1 MSTTKRDYNTLHS
14 YASKAYKITKSSD
27 QIRDWSKDTWNALKR
42 LKVKNDM
49 NNFERTFNEEIG
61 KLNAILTEQQ
71 EQKKKKM
78 ERSTISRFLISKPNN
93 KKIAKPIKKDKQEMD
108 GSDDEK
114 DDHKDNVSNTNNARA
129 QQTKKV
135 RRFSELSPQPQSHA
149 PPEKKQKI
157 MQTPQKKH
165 QTPAIDRLKSKIGIL
180 KVEIRAKEEAL
191 AIVDENVVMF
201 EGIKRTIRN
210 KQKELHK
217 LEQSLKKRINNNRS
231 SARSYAKK
239 RSADFKEDEAQD
251 DELPLISNAMMCDW
265 VKNRIPNELIH
276 EQDLI

>member
-49 NNFERTFNEEIG
+49 NNFERKFDEEIG

-129 QQTKKV
+129 QQLVGYRLLPCLKGRTMDT
-135 RRFSELSPQPQSHA
+135 LSLLNRTQNQ
-149 PPEKKQKI
+149 QKI
-157 MQTPQKKH
+157 
-165 QTPAIDRLKSKIGIL
+165 
-180 KVEIRAKEEAL
+180 
-191 AIVDENVVMF
+191 
-201 EGIKRTIRN
+201 
-210 KQKELHK
+210 
-217 LEQSLKKRINNNRS
+217 
-231 SARSYAKK
+231 
-239 RSADFKEDEAQD
+239 
-251 DELPLISNAMMCDW
+251 CDL
-265 VKNRIPNELIH
+265 VIYL
-276 EQDLI
+276 